1 MAINPAK
8 AILRQ
13 GKTALFICDVQE
25 KFTKAI
31 FQFDKMVQNQTKL
44 VNSSDYTLYIT
55 IHVIPKTHVEVILFF
70 IITYHPFLNS
80 HFCTNN
86 CRSIKYDCLQISAL
100 KIMNVPM
107 LVSEQNPKSLGKTI
121 PELDISGAKGPFT
134 KMQFSMC
141 TPEVS
146 TYSSCCSNSTNNINV
161 MYIDVCLFFLQINK
175 ELATL
180 CDGQKPESII
190 LIGIETHV
198 CVENTAIDLRQYGYE
213 VHTVADCCSSRT
225 QEDRLLALEVCRMI
239 DISVRYNHFTIF
251 HCIYCL
257 YIFFSQRMRD
267 IGCHI
272 TTSENVIF
280 KIIRDAS
287 HEKFKNVLT
296 LIKTPT
302 AYTGLVPIAKI

>member
-13 GKTALFICDVQE
+13 GRTALFICDVQE
-25 KFTKAI
+25 KFVKAI
-31 FQFDKMVQNQTKL
+31 SHFDEMVQNSKKL
-44 VNSSDYTLYIT
+44 
-55 IHVIPKTHVEVILFF
+55 
-70 IITYHPFLNS
+70 
-80 HFCTNN
+80 
-86 CRSIKYDCLQISAL
+86 ISAL
-100 KIMNVPM
+100 KILNVPM

-121 PELDISGAKGPFT
+121 PELDISGARGPFA

-141 TPEVS
+141 TPE
-146 TYSSCCSNSTNNINV
+146 
-161 MYIDVCLFFLQINK
+161 INK

-180 CDGQKPESII
+180 CNGQKPESII

-213 VHTVADCCSSRT
+213 VHMVADCVSSRT
-225 QEDRLLALEVCRMI
+225 LEDRLLALE
-239 DISVRYNHFTIF
+239 
-251 HCIYCL
+251 
-257 YIFFSQRMRD
+257 RMRD

-280 KIIRDAS
+280 KLIRDAS
-287 HEKFKNVLT
+287 HEKFKTLLT

-302 AYTGLVPIAKI
+302 AYTGLVPISKI